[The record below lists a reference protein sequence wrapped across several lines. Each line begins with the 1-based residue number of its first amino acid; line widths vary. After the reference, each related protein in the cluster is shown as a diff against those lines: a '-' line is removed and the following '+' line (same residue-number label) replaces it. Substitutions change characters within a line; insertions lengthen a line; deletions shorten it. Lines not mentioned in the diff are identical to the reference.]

1 MSAHRNPKPVRP
13 NGPVARGGRREQW
26 IGMAAFFA
34 LFPGFFFYHTA
45 LGLGKIPAVL
55 GGYFA
60 PVSLLLLPFLLYA
73 YASKLRQDPRY
84 LANTD
89 IAFFLY
95 LGYFSLIVGINA
107 LAGANLVIVN
117 NHLLGII
124 FMLNV
129 FFAFRMCEPDER
141 RFRRMALGSLFA
153 MAAIVFAYAV
163 DGSFYLAPLGTARNP
178 ESLASYQG
186 FSRSYLFTFA
196 AAIAYTRTV
205 RLRVLLYCLAAPTL
219 FVNTARSE
227 FAAMLFMIPII
238 ELYYTRQKLLMTAV
252 FVFLFLML
260 YSNLEQILSMLPSN
274 RVLELL
280 DLSHSTSA
288 NKRHHLSEYALQS
301 IAQFPIFG
309 DYASYS
315 PGLYSHNVLSAWV
328 DTGLFGFLFVL
339 GIVTVPAIPLF
350 FKGYFSR
357 MRSGDFILAFSLC
370 CITLLLLATAHYF
383 TDMLIGATMAAYS
396 SYRYGMTHA
405 HHRTPDIGPSAPRHP
420 HLRQAMPDAGTG
432 RP

>member
-1 MSAHRNPKPVRP
+1 MSPI
-13 NGPVARGGRREQW
+13 ARSTGREQW
-26 IGMAAFFA
+26 IGMLGFFA

-60 PVSLLLLPFLLYA
+60 PVSLLLLPLLFFFYA
-73 YASKLRQDPRY
+73 GKVRQDRNY
-84 LANTD
+84 LGKTD
-89 IAFFLY
+89 VAFFLY
-95 LGYFSLIVGINA
+95 LAYFALIVVVNA
-107 LAGANLVIVN
+107 LAGAKMAIVT

-129 FFAFRMCEPDER
+129 FFAFRMGAPGER
-141 RFRRMALGSLFA
+141 RFRLMALGSLLG
-153 MAAIVFAYAV
+153 MSAIVFAYAV
-163 DGSFYLAPLGTARNP
+163 DGAFYLAPLGTAKNP

-196 AAIAYTRTV
+196 VAIAYTRALSL
-205 RLRVLLYCLAAPTL
+205 RLLLYGLAASTL
-219 FVNTARSE
+219 FINTARSE

-238 ELYYTRQKLLMTAV
+238 ELYYTRQKVLMAT
-252 FVFLFLML
+252 VFLFLVQMI
-260 YSNLEQILSMLPSN
+260 YANLAQLLSMLPSN

-288 NKRHHLSEYALQS
+288 NTRHQLSTYALNS
-301 IAQFPIFG
+301 IAQFPVFG

-328 DTGLFGFLFVL
+328 DTGIFGFLFVL
-339 GIVTVPAIPLF
+339 GILIVPAIPLF
-350 FKGYFSR
+350 FKGYFAHY
-357 MRSGDFILAFSLC
+357 RSGEFILAFSLC
-370 CITLLLLATAHYF
+370 CITVLLLLTSHYF
-383 TDMLIGATMAAYS
+383 TDMLIGATMAAFS

-405 HHRTPDIGPSAPRHP
+405 HHRTSDIGPSAPRHP
-420 HLRQAMPDAGTG
+420 HLRQAMPGAGTA
-432 RP
+432 RI

>member
-1 MSAHRNPKPVRP
+1 MKPITRTAGREHR
-13 NGPVARGGRREQW
+13 A
-26 IGMAAFFA
+26 GMLAFFA

-60 PVSLLLLPFLLYA
+60 PVSLLLLPMLFFV
-73 YASKLRQDPRY
+73 YASKVRRNMDY
-84 LANTD
+84 LGKSD
-89 IAFFLY
+89 VAFFLY
-95 LGYFSLIVGINA
+95 LAYFALIVGVNA
-107 LAGANLVIVN
+107 AAGANLVIVS
-117 NHLLGII
+117 NHVLGII

-129 FFAFRMCEPDER
+129 FFAFRLCDLGER
-141 RFRRMALGSLFA
+141 RFRQMALGSLLA
-153 MAAIVFAYAV
+153 MSAIVFAYAV
-163 DGSFYLAPLGTARNP
+163 DGSFYLAPLGTAKNP

-196 AAIAYTRTV
+196 AAIAYTRPV
-205 RLRVLLYCLAAPTL
+205 QLRIVLYCLAAPTL

-227 FAAMLFMIPII
+227 FAALLFMIPII
-238 ELYYTRQKLLMTAV
+238 ELYHARHKSLMTAIFIV
-252 FVFLFLML
+252 LFLL
-260 YSNLEQILSMLPSN
+260 IYSNLDQLLSMLPSN

-280 DLSHSTSA
+280 DLSHSSSA
-288 NKRHHLSEYALQS
+288 NKRHHLSEYAMNS

-328 DTGLFGFLFVL
+328 DTGLVGFLFVL
-339 GIVTVPAIPLF
+339 GILIVPAIPMF
-350 FKGYFSR
+350 FKGYFAQQ
-357 MRSGDFILAFSLC
+357 RSSEFILGFSLC
-370 CITLLLLATAHYF
+370 CITVLLLITAHYF

-405 HHRTPDIGPSAPRHP
+405 FNRTSDIGPSAPRHP
-420 HLRQAMPDAGTG
+420 DLRQAMPGAGAPG
-432 RP
+432 I

>member
-1 MSAHRNPKPVRP
+1 MSPIVRP
-13 NGPVARGGRREQW
+13 AGRAQW
-26 IGMAAFFA
+26 IGMLGFFA

-60 PVSLLLLPFLLYA
+60 PMSLLLLPLMLFCYVG
-73 YASKLRQDPRY
+73 KVRQDRQY
-84 LANTD
+84 LGKTD
-89 IAFFLY
+89 VAFFLY
-95 LGYFSLIVGINA
+95 LAYFALIVGVNA
-107 LAGANLVIVN
+107 IAGARLAIVV

-129 FFAFRMCEPDER
+129 FLAFRMGDVGGR
-141 RFRRMALGSLFA
+141 RFRLMALGSLLG
-153 MAAIVFAYAV
+153 MSAIVFAYAV
-163 DGSFYLAPLGTARNP
+163 DGSFYLAPLGTAKNP

-196 AAIAYTRTV
+196 AAIAYSRALP
-205 RLRVLLYCLAAPTL
+205 LRVLLYCLAAPTL

-238 ELYYTRQKLLMTAV
+238 ELYYTRHKILMAS
-252 FVFLFLML
+252 VFLFLVLMA
-260 YSNLEQILSMLPSN
+260 YANLADILAMLPAN

-288 NKRHHLSEYALQS
+288 NTRHHLSAYALNS
-301 IAQFPIFG
+301 IAQFPVFG

-328 DTGLFGFLFVL
+328 DTGVFGFLFVL
-339 GIVTVPAIPLF
+339 GILIVPAIPLF
-350 FKGYFSR
+350 CKGYFAR
-357 MRSGDFILAFSLC
+357 ARSGDFILAFSLC
-370 CITLLLLATAHYF
+370 CITVLLLVTSHYF
-383 TDMLIGATMAAYS
+383 TDMLIGATMAAFS
-396 SYRYGMTHA
+396 SYRYGLTHA
-405 HHRTPDIGPSAPRHP
+405 HHRTSDIGPPAPRHP
-420 HLRQAMPDAGTG
+420 HFYQAMPGAGAAGT
-432 RP
+432 

>member
-1 MSAHRNPKPVRP
+1 MSPI
-13 NGPVARGGRREQW
+13 ARAPGREQW
-26 IGMAAFFA
+26 IGMLGFFA

-60 PVSLLLLPFLLYA
+60 PVSLLLLPPLFFFYA
-73 YASKLRQDPRY
+73 VKVRRDRDY
-84 LANTD
+84 LGKTD
-89 IAFFLY
+89 VAFFLY
-95 LGYFSLIVGINA
+95 LAYFALIVGVNA
-107 LAGANLVIVN
+107 LAGARLAIVT
-117 NHLLGII
+117 NHVLGII

-129 FFAFRMCEPDER
+129 FFAFRMSDPGGR
-141 RFRRMALGSLFA
+141 RFRLMALGSLA
-153 MAAIVFAYAV
+153 GMSAIVFAYAV
-163 DGSFYLAPLGTARNP
+163 DGSFYLAPLGTAKNP

-196 AAIAYTRTV
+196 AAIAYTRALP
-205 RLRVLLYCLAAPTL
+205 LRVLLYCVAAPTL

-238 ELYYTRQKLLMTAV
+238 ELYYTRQKILMTS
-252 FVFLFLML
+252 VFLFLVMMV
-260 YSNLEQILSMLPSN
+260 YFNLADILAMLPAN

-288 NKRHHLSEYALQS
+288 NTRHHLSAYALNS
-301 IAQFPIFG
+301 IAQFPVFG

-328 DTGLFGFLFVL
+328 DTGVFGFLFLL
-339 GIVTVPAIPLF
+339 GILIVPAIPLF
-350 FKGYFSR
+350 CKGYFTR
-357 MRSGDFILAFSLC
+357 ARSGDFILAFSLC
-370 CITLLLLATAHYF
+370 CITLLLLITSHYF
-383 TDMLIGATMAAYS
+383 IDMLIGATMAAFS

-405 HHRTPDIGPSAPRHP
+405 HHRTSDIGPSPPRHP
-420 HLRQAMPDAGTG
+420 HLRQAMQGAGAAG
-432 RP
+432 V

>member
-1 MSAHRNPKPVRP
+1 MNPIAPSA
-13 NGPVARGGRREQW
+13 RREQW
-26 IGMAAFFA
+26 IGMLGFFA

-60 PVSLLLLPFLLYA
+60 PVSLLLLPLLFFCYT
-73 YASKLRQDPRY
+73 SKVRQDRDY
-84 LANTD
+84 LGKSD
-89 IAFFLY
+89 LAFFLY
-95 LGYFSLIVGINA
+95 LAYFALIVGVNA
-107 LAGANLVIVN
+107 IAGAKMTVVT

-129 FFAFRMCEPDER
+129 FFVFRMSAPDER
-141 RFRRMALGSLFA
+141 RFRLMALGSLFA
-153 MAAIVFAYAV
+153 MSAIVFAYAI
-163 DGSFYLAPLGTARNP
+163 DGAFYLAPLGNAKTP

-196 AAIAYTRTV
+196 LAITCTRA
-205 RLRVLLYCLAAPTL
+205 RSLRMLLYCVAASTL
-219 FVNTARSE
+219 FINTARSE

-238 ELYYTRQKLLMTAV
+238 ELYYTRQKVLMAAG
-252 FVFLFLML
+252 FLFLFLMV
-260 YSNLEQILSMLPSN
+260 YSNLEQLLSMLPSN
-274 RVLELL
+274 RILELL
-280 DLSHSTSA
+280 DLSHSSSA
-288 NKRHHLSEYALQS
+288 NARHHLSTYALNS

-328 DTGLFGFLFVL
+328 DTGIFGFLFVL
-339 GIVTVPAIPLF
+339 GILIVPAIPLF

-357 MRSGDFILAFSLC
+357 DRSGAFILAFSLC
-370 CITLLLLATAHYF
+370 CITLLLLITSHYF
-383 TDMLIGATMAAYS
+383 TDMLIGATMAAFS

-405 HHRTPDIGPSAPRHP
+405 HHRTSDIGPPASRHP
-420 HLRQAMPDAGTG
+420 HLYQAMPGAGTA
-432 RP
+432 RI

>member
-1 MSAHRNPKPVRP
+1 MSPRTSPAMSPGMTAGIAPRMAQAVRTT
-13 NGPVARGGRREQW
+13 RREQW
-26 IGMAAFFA
+26 IGMLGFFA

-60 PVSLLLLPFLLYA
+60 PVSLLLLPLLFYA
-73 YASKLRQDPRY
+73 YASKLRQDRNY
-84 LANTD
+84 LGKTD
-89 IAFFLY
+89 VAFFLY
-95 LGYFSLIVGINA
+95 LFY
-107 LAGANLVIVN
+107 
-117 NHLLGII
+117 

-129 FFAFRMCEPDER
+129 FFVFRMSEPDER
-141 RFRRMALGSLFA
+141 RFRLMVVGSLFA
-153 MAAIVFAYAV
+153 MSAIVFAYAV

-238 ELYYTRQKLLMTAV
+238 ELYYTRQKLLMTAI
-252 FVFLFLML
+252 FVFLFLMI
-260 YSNLEQILSMLPSN
+260 YSNLEHILSMLPSN

-301 IAQFPIFG
+301 IAQFPVFG

-328 DTGLFGFLFVL
+328 DTGIFGFLFVL
-339 GIVTVPAIPLF
+339 GILIVPAIPMF
-350 FKGYFSR
+350 FKGYFWR
-357 MRSGDFILAFSLC
+357 TRSSELILAFSLC
-370 CITLLLLATAHYF
+370 CITVLLLITSHYF
-383 TDMLIGATMAAYS
+383 TDMLIGATMAAFS
-396 SYRYGMTHA
+396 TYRYGMTHA
-405 HHRTPDIGPSAPRHP
+405 HHRTFDIGPPAPRYP
-420 HLRQAMPDAGTG
+420 HLHQAVPGAGAAGT
-432 RP
+432 

>member
-1 MSAHRNPKPVRP
+1 MNPI
-13 NGPVARGGRREQW
+13 ARTTGHEQLA
-26 IGMAAFFA
+26 GMLAFFA

-60 PVSLLLLPFLLYA
+60 LVSLLLLPMLFFFYA
-73 YASKLRQDPRY
+73 ARVRRDCDY
-84 LANTD
+84 LGKSD
-89 IAFFLY
+89 VAFFLY
-95 LGYFSLIVGINA
+95 LAYFALIVAVNA
-107 LAGANLVIVN
+107 VAGANGLIVT
-117 NHLLGII
+117 NHVLGII

-129 FFAFRMCEPDER
+129 FFALRLCDPGQR
-141 RFRRMALGSLFA
+141 RFRQMALGSLLG
-153 MAAIVFAYAV
+153 MSAIVFAYAV
-163 DGSFYLAPLGTARNP
+163 DGSFYLAPLGTAKNP

-196 AAIAYTRTV
+196 VAIAYTRSLP
-205 RLRVLLYCLAAPTL
+205 LRVLLYCLAALTL
-219 FVNTARSE
+219 FMNTARSE

-238 ELYYTRQKLLMTAV
+238 ELYHARQKLLMTSI
-252 FVFLFLML
+252 FIILFLVIF
-260 YSNLEQILSMLPSN
+260 SNLDQLLSMLPSN

-288 NKRHHLSEYALQS
+288 NKRHHLSAYAMNT
-301 IAQFPIFG
+301 IAQFPVFG

-339 GIVTVPAIPLF
+339 SILIVPAIPMF
-350 FKGYFSR
+350 FKGYFAR
-357 MRSGDFILAFSLC
+357 QRSGEFLLGFSLC
-370 CITLLLLATAHYF
+370 CITLLLLITSHYF

-405 HHRTPDIGPSAPRHP
+405 LNCTSDIGPSAPRHP
-420 HLRQAMPDAGTG
+420 DLRQAMHDAGAA
-432 RP
+432 RV

>member
-1 MSAHRNPKPVRP
+1 MS
-13 NGPVARGGRREQW
+13 PVARATGREQW
-26 IGMAAFFA
+26 IGMLGFFA

-55 GGYFA
+55 AGYFA
-60 PVSLLLLPFLLYA
+60 PVSLLLLPLMFFS
-73 YASKLRQDPRY
+73 YASKLRQDRNY
-84 LANTD
+84 LGKTD

-95 LGYFSLIVGINA
+95 LAYFMLIVGVNA
-107 LAGANLVIVN
+107 VAGANIVIVN

-129 FFAFRMCEPDER
+129 FFAFRMSAPGER
-141 RFRRMALGSLFA
+141 RFRLMALGSLFA
-153 MAAIVFAYAV
+153 MSAIVFAYAV
-163 DGSFYLAPLGTARNP
+163 DGSFYLAPLGNAKNP

-196 AAIAYTRTV
+196 IAIAYTRALS
-205 RLRVLLYCLAAPTL
+205 LRVLIYCLAAPTL

-238 ELYYTRQKLLMTAV
+238 ELYFTRQKVLMAAV
-252 FVFLFLML
+252 FAFLILMV
-260 YSNLEQILSMLPSN
+260 YSNLAQILSMLPSN

-288 NKRHHLSEYALQS
+288 NTRHHLSTYALNS
-301 IAQFPIFG
+301 IAQFPVFG

-328 DTGLFGFLFVL
+328 DTGIFGFLFVL
-339 GIVTVPAIPLF
+339 GILIVPAIPMF

-357 MRSGDFILAFSLC
+357 YRSSEFILAFSLC
-370 CITLLLLATAHYF
+370 CITVLLLITSHYF
-383 TDMLIGATMAAYS
+383 TDMLIGATMAAFS

-405 HHRTPDIGPSAPRHP
+405 HYRTSDIGPSAPRHP
-420 HLRQAMPDAGTG
+420 HLRQAMPGIGTA
-432 RP
+432 RI